1 MTTNLNEKPMMAHI
15 NSMFKREWDTLAFA
29 DYGTD
34 IAYTHKDV
42 FETIKKYHLMFELY
56 GIKPGDKVA
65 ICDKNSA
72 NWAVIFL
79 SIFTYGAVSVPL
91 LADFHIDQ
99 IENLTKH
106 SESKLLIT
114 NASVY
119 ERASTIDKDKL
130 INITTFRPFAESE
143 NRETE
148 LTKVFKQV
156 DAEFAKLYPEGV
168 KAEDVNFPEIDLEE
182 LALISYTS
190 GSTGNPKGVMLP
202 YRTFWSN
209 VVFCLDTLPTP
220 EKTDQFMSILPMAH
234 MYGFSIEFLYPM
246 STGRPIYLLT
256 RIPSPQVLLKAFAD
270 VHPFM
275 VVTVP
280 LIVEKIIQGMVFPQL
295 KTPKMKFLLSIP
307 LVKELVYKKI
317 NERLINVFG
326 GRFQEMI
333 FGGAAVNRDVDTFLH
348 RIKFPCTTGY
358 GMTECAPLIS
368 YVGFKYSKV
377 GSCGKAVDRM
387 EVKVASKDPQHI
399 AGELLVRGTN
409 VMTGY
414 YKNEEATAEV
424 MEKDGWLHTG
434 DLVTIDEE
442 GFIFIRGR
450 KKNMLLGANG
460 QNVYPEE
467 IEDVVLSNTI
477 ADECVLV
484 QRDQKFVALVYVNGS
499 TLEKNKIQPHQLQY
513 VFESS
518 RHTVNELLPKFAQL
532 SSFEVRS
539 EEFEKTPKKNIKRYL
554 YK

>member
-1 MTTNLNEKPMMAHI
+1 MTTNLNDKPMMAHI

-72 NWAVIFL
+72 NWAVVFL

-156 DAEFAKLYPEGV
+156 DAEFAKLYPEGA

-220 EKTDQFMSILPMAH
+220 ENTDQFMSILPMAH

-295 KTPKMKFLLSIP
+295 KTPKMKLMLSIP

-317 NERLINVFG
+317 NEKLINVFG

-414 YKNEEATAEV
+414 YKNEEATSEV

-484 QRDQKFVALVYVNGS
+484 QRNQKFVALVYVNGS

>member
-1 MTTNLNEKPMMAHI
+1 M
-15 NSMFKREWDTLAFA
+15 
-29 DYGTD
+29 
-34 IAYTHKDV
+34 
-42 FETIKKYHLMFELY
+42 
-56 GIKPGDKVA
+56 
-65 ICDKNSA
+65 
-72 NWAVIFL
+72 
-79 SIFTYGAVSVPL
+79 
-91 LADFHIDQ
+91 
-99 IENLTKH
+99 
-106 SESKLLIT
+106 
-114 NASVY
+114 
-119 ERASTIDKDKL
+119 
-130 INITTFRPFAESE
+130 
-143 NRETE
+143 
-148 LTKVFKQV
+148 
-156 DAEFAKLYPEGV
+156 
-168 KAEDVNFPEIDLEE
+168 
-182 LALISYTS
+182 
-190 GSTGNPKGVMLP
+190 
-202 YRTFWSN
+202 
-209 VVFCLDTLPTP
+209 
-220 EKTDQFMSILPMAH
+220 
-234 MYGFSIEFLYPM
+234 
-246 STGRPIYLLT
+246 
-256 RIPSPQVLLKAFAD
+256 
-270 VHPFM
+270 
-275 VVTVP
+275 
-280 LIVEKIIQGMVFPQL
+280 
-295 KTPKMKFLLSIP
+295 
-307 LVKELVYKKI
+307 
-317 NERLINVFG
+317 
-326 GRFQEMI
+326 
-333 FGGAAVNRDVDTFLH
+333 NRDVDTFLH

-414 YKNEEATAEV
+414 YKNEEATSEV

-484 QRDQKFVALVYVNGS
+484 QRNQKFVALVYVNGS